1 MTQRNDIRVRAGAT
15 RGLGL
20 VLAAGVAVR
29 VGSALVQGDAVEPL
43 PGIHDQ
49 ISYDLLARR
58 VLDGF
63 GFTFAAD
70 HWPAT
75 PAGEPTAHWSY
86 LYTLYLSL
94 VYAITGGHA
103 LAARLIQAVAVG
115 LLQPWLTWRLARRA
129 FNDRTALLAAAAAAL
144 YGYFAYYGGALMT
157 EPFFLTAVLW
167 TLDSACAIAAAG
179 PRAQSRQWLT
189 LGLAAGVAVLLR
201 QVFLLFVPVMFLWLF
216 WQGRRQEPVRL
227 AARAAA
233 AGAVMACL
241 IAPWT
246 VRNYRAFGQFALLNT
261 SAGFAFFWGNHPIHD
276 HEFIPI
282 LKEGQ
287 ASYGELIPSEL
298 AGLNEV
304 QMERALLERGMGF
317 VREDPLRYAAL
328 SATRAKE
335 YFKFWPSKDSS
346 LLGNVIRVSSFGLLL
361 PLALLGVAA
370 ERTARGRDVEDAQP
384 VHLLYLFAFFYTL
397 IHLLT
402 WTLVRYRLPVD
413 AVLTVFAA
421 NGALA
426 LLAVVRPSARPEAAA
441 KPSETAF

>member
-1 MTQRNDIRVRAGAT
+1 VTKRNEIHVSSGAA

-115 LLQPWLTWRLARRA
+115 LLQPWLTWRLARRV
-129 FNDRTALLAAAAAAL
+129 FDDRTALVAAGVAAL

-157 EPFFLTAVLW
+157 EPFFLTSVLW
-167 TLDSACAIAAAG
+167 TLDSACAVVAAG
-179 PRAQSRQWLT
+179 PRARVGHWAA
-189 LGLAAGVAVLLR
+189 LGLAAGVTVLLR

-216 WQGRRQEPVRL
+216 WQGRRQGFVRL
-227 AARAAA
+227 VGRAAA
-233 AGAVMACL
+233 AAIVMACL

-246 VRNYRAFGQFALLNT
+246 ARNYKAFGQFALLNT
-261 SAGFAFFWGNHPIHD
+261 SAGFAFFWGNHPIHAYD
-276 HEFIPI
+276 FIPI

-298 AGLNEV
+298 TGLNEV
-304 QMERALLERGMGF
+304 RMERALLERGMGF

-328 SATRAKE
+328 SLTRAKE
-335 YFKFWPSKDSS
+335 YFKFWPSEDSS
-346 LLGNVIRVSSFGLLL
+346 FLGNVIRVGSFGLLF
-361 PLALLGVAA
+361 PLALFGMAV
-370 ERTARGRDVEDAQP
+370 ERTGRGGAVADPRP
-384 VHLLYLFAFFYTL
+384 LHLLYLFAFFYTL

-426 LLAVVRPSARPEAAA
+426 LLAAVRPGARDVAAA
-441 KPSETAF
+441 KPSATAV

>member
-1 MTQRNDIRVRAGAT
+1 MTKRRDIQAGT
-15 RGLGL
+15 RLTQGLGL
-20 VLAAGVAVR
+20 VLAAGVALR

-49 ISYDLLARR
+49 LSYDALARR

-63 GFTFAAD
+63 GFTFATD

-94 VYAITGGHA
+94 IYALTGGHA
-103 LAARLIQAVAVG
+103 LAARLVQAVAVG

-129 FNDRTALLAAAAAAL
+129 FDERTALAAAGAAAL

-157 EPFFLTAVLW
+157 ESFFLSAVLW
-167 TLDSACAIAAAG
+167 TLDSACVIATARPDAKT
-179 PRAQSRQWLT
+179 RHWLT

-201 QVFLLFVPVMFLWLF
+201 QVFLLFIPVLFLWLF
-216 WQGRRQEPVRL
+216 WQGRRQDLMRL
-227 AARAAA
+227 AGRAAA
-233 AGAVMACL
+233 AAAVMVCL

-246 VRNYRAFGQFALLNT
+246 VRNYKAFGQFALLNT
-261 SAGFAFFWGNHPIHD
+261 SAGFAFFWGNHPVHGY
-276 HEFIPI
+276 EFIPI

-287 ASYGELIPSEL
+287 ASYGELIPAEL
-298 AGLNEV
+298 TGLNEV

-317 VREDPLRYAAL
+317 VRENPLRYAAL
-328 SATRAKE
+328 SVTRAKE
-335 YFKFWPSKDSS
+335 YFKFWPSEESS
-346 LLGNVIRVSSFGLLL
+346 LLGNVIRVGSFGLLL
-361 PLALLGVAA
+361 PLALLGMAA
-370 ERTARGRDVEDAQP
+370 ERTGRGSAVGDPRP
-384 VHLLYLFAFFYTL
+384 IHLLYLFAAFYTF

-426 LLAVVRPSARPEAAA
+426 LLAAVRPSVRTVASA
-441 KPSETAF
+441 KPTETTV